1 MKATINGIQVE
12 GTPEE
17 INELIS
23 MQSNTVT
30 FSPNLG
36 GYCGSCLRNPC
47 QCSIGVSIAP
57 EPNGTGETIID
68 FRTI

>member
-1 MKATINGIQVE
+1 MTAIINDTIVQ

-30 FSPNLG
+30 VNPNLG
-36 GYCGSCLRNPC
+36 GYCGSCLQNPC
-47 QCSIGVSIAP
+47 QCSIGITVTP